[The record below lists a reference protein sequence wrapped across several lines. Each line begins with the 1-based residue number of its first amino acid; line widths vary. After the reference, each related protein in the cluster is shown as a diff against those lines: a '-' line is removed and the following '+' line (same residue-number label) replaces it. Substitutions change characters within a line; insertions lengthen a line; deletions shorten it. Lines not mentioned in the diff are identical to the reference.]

1 MREGAR
7 EELNVDVVGVEVDK
21 SSHFLLA
28 LRLLWEG
35 AFKTVSFLTVFL
47 RLALGNDIIV
57 MLKKVP
63 ERIAPRPGEGGVQ
76 RLKRDKRLLL
86 RRPLESENTMLCG
99 KQQASD
105 LSSIHAFRFVLPLA
119 YRYLNT

>member
-1 MREGAR
+1 MPERPWCRLPCRRNNPCAQSTVREGAE

-63 ERIAPRPGEGGVQ
+63 E
-76 RLKRDKRLLL
+76 
-86 RRPLESENTMLCG
+86 
-99 KQQASD
+99 
-105 LSSIHAFRFVLPLA
+105 
-119 YRYLNT
+119 